1 MKATFKI
8 GILTLI
14 SLVLFSCIEKNKDS
28 IYSEQD
34 LELLLPNASLFSD
47 TVEGKETKL
56 YTLKNETGLIA
67 SITNYGGR
75 VVGLIVPDA
84 MRNPID
90 VVIGMKSLKAYEES
104 SEPYYGALI
113 GRVGNRIANGK
124 FILDGKTYELST
136 NNGGN
141 TLHGGIKGYQ
151 SVVWKADQP
160 NDSTLIL
167 KHISMD
173 GDQGFPGEL
182 TIKVT
187 YTVTKH
193 QGLKVEYEA
202 TTNQSTVVNL
212 TNHAFFNLNG
222 EGSGNVNDHLLMI
235 NADSYTPV
243 DSTLI
248 PFGTIEKVEDTP
260 FDFRKPTTIGERI
273 NNESLQLQYGLGYDH
288 NYALNKDE
296 NVPYNHAARVIGE
309 KSKIFMD
316 VYTTEPGLQFY
327 GGNFMQGMN
336 TLKSSVKD
344 EHRTAF
350 CLETQHFPDAPN
362 QPNFPS
368 IRLNPGEVYKTVSA
382 YVFSIAD

>member
-1 MKATFKI
+1 MMKIKI
-8 GILTLI
+8 GVLTLI
-14 SLVLFSCIEKNKDS
+14 GLVLFSCNEKKSDS
-28 IYSEQD
+28 MYSEHELD
-34 LELLLPNASLFSD
+34 LLLPDAALFSD
-47 TVEGKETKL
+47 TVDGKETKL

-75 VVGLIVPDA
+75 VVGLLVPNA
-84 MRNPID
+84 MNNPVD
-90 VVIGMKSLKAYEES
+90 VVIGMESIKAYAES
-104 SEPYYGALI
+104 TEAYFGALI
-113 GRVGNRIANGK
+113 GRVGNRIAKGK
-124 FILDGKTYELST
+124 FILDGNTYDLST
-136 NNGGN
+136 NNGAN

-167 KHISMD
+167 KHISLD

-187 YTVTKH
+187 YTVTRH
-193 QGLKVEYEA
+193 QSLKIEYEA
-202 TTNQSTVVNL
+202 TSNQPTLVNL

-222 EGSGNVNDHLLMI
+222 EGSGKINDHLLMI

-248 PFGTIEKVEDTP
+248 PFGTIEKVKNTV
-260 FDFRKPTTIGERI
+260 FDFRAPTTIGKRI
-273 NNESLQLQYGLGYDH
+273 NDGSIQLAYGAGYDH
-288 NYALNKDE
+288 NYVLNKDK
-296 NVPYNHAARVIGE
+296 NISYSHAARVIGDL
-309 KSKIFMD
+309 SQIVMD

-327 GGNFMQGMN
+327 GGNFMKGMN
-336 TLKSSVKD
+336 TLKSGVKD

-368 IRLNPGEVYKTVSA
+368 IRLNPSEIYKTASE
-382 YVFSIAD
+382 YVFSVMN

>member
-1 MKATFKI
+1 M
-8 GILTLI
+8 
-14 SLVLFSCIEKNKDS
+14 
-28 IYSEQD
+28 YSEHD
-34 LELLLPNASLFSD
+34 LESLLPNATLFSD
-47 TVEGKETKL
+47 TVDGKETKL

-75 VVGLIVPDA
+75 IVGLIVPDA
-84 MRNPID
+84 MNNPVD
-90 VVIGMKSLKAYEES
+90 VVIGMESLKAYAES
-104 SEPYYGALI
+104 SEAYFGALI

-124 FILDGKTYELST
+124 FTLDNKTYELST
-136 NNGGN
+136 NNGVN
-141 TLHGGIKGYQ
+141 TLHGGINGYQ

-167 KHISMD
+167 KHISLD

-193 QGLKVEYEA
+193 QGLKIEYEA
-202 TTNQSTVVNL
+202 TSNQSTLVNL

-222 EGSGNVNDHLLMI
+222 EGAGTINDHLLTI
-235 NADSYTPV
+235 NATSYTPV

-248 PFGTIEKVEDTP
+248 PLGTMEDVENTP
-260 FDFRKPTTIGERI
+260 FDFRKPTAIGKRI
-273 NNESLQLQYGLGYDH
+273 NHESIQLAYGAGYDH
-288 NYALNKDE
+288 NYVLDKDE
-296 NVPYNHAARVIGE
+296 NIPYTHAARVCGDL
-309 KSKIFMD
+309 SKIVMD

-327 GGNFMQGMN
+327 GGNFMRGMN
-336 TLKSSVKD
+336 TLKSGVKD

-362 QPNFPS
+362 QSAFPS
-368 IRLNPGEVYKTVSA
+368 IRLNPGEVYKITSE
-382 YVFSIAD
+382 YIFSVMD